1 MRLQNRGN
9 LNPSFLAEVIRVPPS
24 SIQRIVNIM
33 AALRDPDTGC
43 PWDLKQD
50 FKSIAPY
57 ALEEAYEVVDAIETG
72 DMDQLRDELGDLLL
86 QVVFHARMAEEAESF
101 TFDDVVNAIADKME
115 RRHPHVFGAKAEVIS
130 EQVKQNWED
139 MKAQERAAKSDTM
152 AAPPSLLDDVPLAL
166 PAMTRAV
173 KLQKRAA
180 RIGFDWTEP
189 EPIFDKLE
197 EEVSELREAMA
208 LKNADAIEDE
218 LGDVL
223 FVVANI
229 ARHLKL
235 DPETALRRGN
245 AKFSRRFQQVEQQAR
260 AQSTDMSDFSLDD
273 LESFWQRA
281 KAAERKDD

>member
-1 MRLQNRGN
+1 VSQ
-9 LNPSFLAEVIRVPPS
+9 S
-24 SIQRIVNIM
+24 SIQRILDIM

-50 FKSIAPY
+50 FASIAPY

-72 DMDQLRDELGDLLL
+72 DMQQLRDELGDLLL
-86 QVVFHARMAEEAESF
+86 QVVFHARMAEEADIF
-101 TFDDVVNAIADKME
+101 TFDDVVDAIADKME
-115 RRHPHVFGAKAEVIS
+115 RRHPHVFDTKADVS
-130 EQVKQNWED
+130 PEQVKQNWED
-139 MKAQERAAKSDTM
+139 IKAQERAAKSDT
-152 AAPPSLLDDVPLAL
+152 PPSLLDDVPLAL

-180 RIGFDWTEP
+180 RVGFDWTQP
-189 EPIFDKLE
+189 EPIFDKLDE
-197 EEVSELREAMA
+197 EIGELREAMA
-208 LKNADAIEDE
+208 RKNADAIEDE
-218 LGDVL
+218 LGDLV

-245 AKFSRRFQQVEQQAR
+245 AKFTRRFQHVEQQAR
-260 AQSTDMSDFSLDD
+260 VQSTDMSDFSLDE
-273 LESFWQRA
+273 LETFWQHA

>member
-1 MRLQNRGN
+1 MPQ
-9 LNPSFLAEVIRVPPS
+9 S
-24 SIQRIVNIM
+24 SIHRILDIM
-33 AALRDPDTGC
+33 ASLRDPETGC
-43 PWDLKQD
+43 PWDIKQD

-57 ALEEAYEVVDAIETG
+57 TLEEAYEVVDAIETG
-72 DMDQLRDELGDLLL
+72 DMEHLRDELGDLLL
-86 QVVFHARMAEEAESF
+86 QVVFHSRMAEEAKSF

-115 RRHPHVFGAKAEVIS
+115 RRHPHVFGAKAEVTS

-139 MKAQERAAKSDTM
+139 IKAQERAAKSDTM
-152 AAPPSLLDDVPLAL
+152 EAVSPSLLDDVPMAL

-197 EEVSELREAMA
+197 EEISELREAMA
-208 LKNADAIEDE
+208 LKDADAIEDE

-229 ARHLKL
+229 ARHLRL

-260 AQSTDMSDFSLDD
+260 AQSTNMSDFSLDD

>member
-9 LNPSFLAEVIRVPPS
+9 LNPSFLAEVICVPPS

-115 RRHPHVFGAKAEVIS
+115 RRHPHVFGAKAEVTS

-197 EEVSELREAMA
+197 EEVNELREAMA